1 MATEAYVPRTVWIKH
16 PYDGT
21 ALEDLPF
28 RDRVL
33 HFIVNCGPCCYSH
46 IVARTGIRK
55 SVVSPVLRRLEA
67 ESLVRV
73 DVRQAAYQNR
83 KLKFYSGI
91 KP

>member
-1 MATEAYVPRTVWIKH
+1 MATEAYTPKTVWVKH

-21 ALEDLPF
+21 VLENLPVK
-28 RDRVL
+28 DRVL

-67 ESLVRV
+67 ERLVTI

-83 KLKFYSGI
+83 RLKFYSGV
-91 KP
+91 K

>member
-1 MATEAYVPRTVWIKH
+1 MASESYTPRTVWIKH
-16 PYDGT
+16 PYDG
-21 ALEDLPF
+21 ASLEHLPNK
-28 RDRVL
+28 DRVL

-67 ESLVRV
+67 ERLVTI

-83 KLKFYSGI
+83 RLKFYSGV
-91 KP
+91 K